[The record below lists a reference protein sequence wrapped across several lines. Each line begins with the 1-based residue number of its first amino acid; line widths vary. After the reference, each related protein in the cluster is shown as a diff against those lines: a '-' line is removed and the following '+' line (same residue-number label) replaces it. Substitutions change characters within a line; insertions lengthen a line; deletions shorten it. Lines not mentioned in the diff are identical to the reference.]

1 MLSYRG
7 IKYVIIR
14 SCAFQVFVFTIFLGF
29 FAHAATL
36 ARSKYNFKA
45 SCQVFGVEYPWLFI
59 MYAAYASKSALPLSV
74 PGLLHCVLPHNTIAG
89 A

>member
-1 MLSYRG
+1 VLFKCLSLL
-7 IKYVIIR
+7 
-14 SCAFQVFVFTIFLGF
+14 FFLAF

-59 MYAAYASKSALPLSV
+59 TYAAYASKSALPLNVS
-74 PGLLHCVLPHNTIAG
+74 GLLHCVLPHNTIAG
-89 A
+89 AKVRNMSVPPI